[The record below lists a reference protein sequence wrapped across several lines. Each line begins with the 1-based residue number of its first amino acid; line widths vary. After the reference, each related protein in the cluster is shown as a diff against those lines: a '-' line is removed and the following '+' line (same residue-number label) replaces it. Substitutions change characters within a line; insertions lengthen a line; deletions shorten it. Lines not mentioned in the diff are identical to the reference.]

1 MKGLFIT
8 RGIDQQVQL
17 FVDPKTD
24 PHELLRQ
31 MTEGVTIRVA
41 TISSCWARLHLDA
54 PPAIQ
59 IIRPES
65 HEKESWGKSCQA
77 SRRDR

>member
-8 RGIDQQVQL
+8 RGVDQQVQL
-17 FVDPKTD
+17 FVDPNTD

-41 TISSCWARLHLDA
+41 TLSSCWARLHLDA
-54 PPAIQ
+54 PPAIK
-59 IIRPES
+59 IIRPDV
-65 HEKESWGKSCQA
+65 HEKSDWLSTQNALG
-77 SRRDR
+77 

>member
-17 FVDPKTD
+17 FVDPNTD

-41 TISSCWARLHLDA
+41 TLSSCWARLHLDA
-54 PPAIQ
+54 PPAIH
-59 IIRPES
+59 IIRPEA
-65 HEKESWGKSCQA
+65 HKKGEWKSGPLK
-77 SRRDR
+77 SSEL